1 MRYLSI
7 PLFAEVALVSPRLTD
22 RDQRRWCSSYSVV
35 SSHECGRDY
44 YKTRESQRG
53 VRAEE
58 EVVKPLPPAP
68 DTHYD
73 PLVSPSVL
81 TTSTLT
87 ATNGLCATGAGVTA
101 AAGTRLALQLILA
114 KEAYFRLI
122 PITRALSSL
131 ASLFFVTTSP
141 IEQGVICAPA
151 AFLRCGS
158 RLSGSLSGTKPQ
170 SPVTRYYFA

>member
-1 MRYLSI
+1 MVF
-7 PLFAEVALVSPRLTD
+7 PLLR
-22 RDQRRWCSSYSVV
+22 SVLAR
-35 SSHECGRDY
+35 EYGRNY

-58 EVVKPLPPAP
+58 RSVNNPSIDARHPRRFPCF
-68 DTHYD
+68 
-73 PLVSPSVL
+73 SPSVL

>member
-1 MRYLSI
+1 MRPQLLQDS
-7 PLFAEVALVSPRLTD
+7 
-22 RDQRRWCSSYSVV
+22 
-35 SSHECGRDY
+35 
-44 YKTRESQRG
+44 RESEGSAGRG
-53 VRAEE
+53 EKREQPIHRRQTPTSF
-58 EVVKPLPPAP
+58 PLI
-68 DTHYD
+68 
-73 PLVSPSVL
+73 SPSVL